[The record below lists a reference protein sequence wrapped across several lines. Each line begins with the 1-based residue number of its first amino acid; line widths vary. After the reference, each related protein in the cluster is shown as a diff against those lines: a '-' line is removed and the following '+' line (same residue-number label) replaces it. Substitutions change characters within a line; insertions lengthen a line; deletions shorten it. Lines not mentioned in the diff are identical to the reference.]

1 MLFVDKS
8 SLFNRN
14 YKLRISSRQIVE
26 GIGAAAIIASLV
38 FVGMQLKLD
47 RNVALAAQYAARSES
62 LRQDLRTQ
70 MESDGFIA
78 SSIRAWESGERPS
91 YWSEGLE
98 EYSQS
103 KNFTNADI
111 TYLLISARIRV
122 LHMDNLYYQYKKDML
137 DEAFWIKQVASMKN
151 DMRDPVYK
159 ALYFNNPRGI
169 EGLLNEIVFELSNE

>member
-1 MLFVDKS
+1 M
-8 SLFNRN
+8 
-14 YKLRISSRQIVE
+14 RISSRQIVE
-26 GIGAAAIIASLV
+26 GIGAAAIVASLV

-62 LRQDLRTQ
+62 LRE
-70 MESDGFIA
+70 ESDGFIA

-91 YWSEGLE
+91 YWSEDLE

-122 LHMDNLYYQYKKDML
+122 LHMDNVYYQYKKDML
-137 DEAFWIKQVASMKN
+137 DEAFWIKQVVSMKN

-159 ALYFNNPRGI
+159 ALYLNNPRGI
-169 EGLLNEIVFELSNE
+169 EGLLNELVLELNNE

>member
-1 MLFVDKS
+1 M
-8 SLFNRN
+8 
-14 YKLRISSRQIVE
+14 RISSRQIVE
-26 GIGAAAIIASLV
+26 GIGAAAIVASLV

-78 SSIRAWESGERPS
+78 SSIRVWELGQRPS
-91 YWSEGLE
+91 YWSEDLE

-122 LHMDNLYYQYKKDML
+122 LHMDNLYYQYKKDMF
-137 DEAFWIKQVASMKN
+137 DESFWVKQVASMKN

-159 ALYFNNPRGI
+159 ALYLNNPRGI
-169 EGLLNEIVFELSNE
+169 EGLLNELVLELENE